1 MCESLNLFG
10 YSTFD
15 QFIKDIETK
24 PLPDIESSE
33 DLFVEIE
40 KKEVKSVRFSD
51 EIKVKAFNEPRR
63 NNICPKYNLP
73 YSSEDVNEMFCKS
86 GMYLEGEEQ
95 QLDLIENNIF
105 NNGDKVNDKE
115 LKKLTNIITKHQIK
129 LIREKNKLTNVR
141 EIVTDYLTG
150 DKNIL
155 DKVSQNIIVDCVI
168 YMMEVYE
175 HLEKENSSYTFDY
188 KSGVTISNRE
198 GKRQRGFLKKKIE
211 YVTNKYFKR

>member
-24 PLPDIESSE
+24 GLPDIERSE
-33 DLFVEIE
+33 DLCVEIE
-40 KKEVKSVRFSD
+40 KKEIKSVRFSD
-51 EIKVKAFNEPRR
+51 EIKEMTFNEPRV

-73 YSSEDVNEMFCKS
+73 NSSEDVNEMFCKS

-155 DKVSQNIIVDCVI
+155 DKVCQNIIVDCVI

-175 HLEKENSSYTFDY
+175 HLEKEESSYTFDY

-198 GKRQRGFLKKKIE
+198 GKRQREFLKKKIE
-211 YVTNKYFKR
+211 YVTNKYF

>member
-15 QFIKDIETK
+15 QFIKDIETN

-33 DLFVEIE
+33 SLCVEIE
-40 KKEVKSVRFSD
+40 KEVKSVRFSE
-51 EIKVKAFNEPRR
+51 EIKEMTFNEPRV

-73 YSSEDVNEMFCKS
+73 NSSEDVNEMFCKS
-86 GMYLEGEEQ
+86 GMYLEDEEQ

-141 EIVTDYLTG
+141 EVVTDYLTG

-155 DKVSQNIIVDCVI
+155 DKVSQSIIIDCVI

-175 HLEKENSSYTFDY
+175 HLEKEDSSYTFDY

-198 GKRQRGFLKKKIE
+198 GKRQREFLKKKID
-211 YVTNKYFKR
+211 YVTNKYF